1 MKEILIALLL
11 LVAGFVLLIKGADFF
26 VDGSSSVAKRL
37 RVPSM
42 IIGLTIVA
50 MGTSLPECAVSVT
63 ASLSNNNAL
72 AVSNVVGSNI
82 FNLMVVC
89 GVCTLFVPLAV
100 SVDTL
105 KKEFPFSIICAVL
118 LVIFGKLGMILGR
131 ADGIIFLVLF
141 AAYLGWMI
149 KSALSARNSALSK
162 EAEEADEQIKILP
175 VWQCLIYI
183 IGGAVAIKFGGDF
196 VVNGASTI
204 ASSLGF
210 SQNLIGL
217 TIVALGTS
225 LPELVTSI
233 VAAKKDEVDMALG
246 NVIGSNIFNIL
257 LVLGVAGAISPV
269 TFISENIIDEVGEED
284 FELLSNSITV
294 NWTVKNGVRKKTKEF
309 YKKKGSSINIR
320 LQIAPKTKSVKVG
333 YLDADKV
340 KHYKTVKAEIN
351 HNFIIQKTGY
361 IEVFVENSSGKTVTA
376 SGTYTK

>member
-1 MKEILIALLL
+1 MKEIMIALLL
-11 LVAGFVLLIKGADFF
+11 LIIGFVLLIKGADFF

-89 GVCTLFVPLAV
+89 GVCALFVPLAV
-100 SVDTL
+100 STDTL

-118 LVIFGKLGMILGR
+118 LVIMGNIGMLLGR
-131 ADGIIFLVLF
+131 IDGIIFLILF
-141 AAYLGWMI
+141 AVYLGYMI
-149 KSALSARNSALSK
+149 KSALNARNSAISMEL
-162 EAEEADEQIKILP
+162 EEEVNEEIKILP
-175 VWQCLIYI
+175 VWQCIVYI
-183 IGGAVAIKFGGDF
+183 IGGAVAIKYGGDL

-204 ASSLGF
+204 ASSLGL

-217 TIVALGTS
+217 TVVALGTS

-233 VAAKKDEVDMALG
+233 VAAKKNEVDMALG

-257 LVLGVAGAISPV
+257 LVLGIAGAISPV
-269 TFISENIIDEVGEED
+269 VFITENIIDIIILIVMSVVVWI
-284 FELLSNSITV
+284 FAWS
-294 NWTVKNGVRKKTKEF
+294 
-309 YKKKGSSINIR
+309 KKKLVRWHGAAMLVSYAVYLVYICIR
-320 LQIAPKTKSVKVG
+320 
-333 YLDADKV
+333 
-340 KHYKTVKAEIN
+340 
-351 HNFIIQKTGY
+351 
-361 IEVFVENSSGKTVTA
+361 
-376 SGTYTK
+376 